1 MREKGNDTV
10 RYKSDNDFV
19 NRFQIANLLSKAFPV
34 ANYSRNTFE
43 KKPPEYPHC
52 TINMLKIHGIYDD
65 NNNYKWENFY
75 NSP

>member
-43 KKPPEYPHC
+43 KKPPE
-52 TINMLKIHGIYDD
+52 
-65 NNNYKWENFY
+65 
-75 NSP
+75 